1 MGSQTSDDY
10 KGVIIEESLAEKGV
24 LELVRIASTRVS
36 QVTERHRTPWL
47 DWWTLHTVIVPADKA
62 AVVAEKVSRSLDR
75 GHDGSWYVDFRN
87 NTWHYIIFLSKV
99 FRVDI
104 RNRDQYEAVR
114 KYGRS
119 LGIPEYQLDFTQ
131 SD

>member
-75 GHDGSWYVDFRN
+75 GHGGSWYVDFRN
-87 NTWHYIIFLSKV
+87 NRWHYIIFLNKV
-99 FRVDI
+99 FRADI
-104 RNRDQYEAVR
+104 RSRD
-114 KYGRS
+114 
-119 LGIPEYQLDFTQ
+119 
-131 SD
+131 